1 MKTGSTLNAWILI
14 VACILACFCLAL
26 SVHATTEKRARVRH
40 DQLRAAPDS
49 CGGTDRSAILKNQ
62 RKQKGMRSRGGINE

>member
-26 SVHATTEKRARVRH
+26 SVHATTQMKAEIRRDQVGAAGYVCGCYGDTVLKKR
-40 DQLRAAPDS
+40 
-49 CGGTDRSAILKNQ
+49 
-62 RKQKGMRSRGGINE
+62 MRSRGGIKE